1 MKRFMPLVI
10 AMVLAALPL
19 ASDNALAGCAKAA
32 GAKTSCPAA
41 MEGVERSVA
50 NLDNGV
56 RVTMNASDPKVI
68 EALQKS
74 VAAGPADGCQ
84 TCPMHAEGVTRTVEK
99 TATGV
104 VVTATSANGD
114 VVKSLQA
121 HAASMTAGA
130 GCGSAKGASCCSKS
144 KGQAPART

>member
-1 MKRFMPLVI
+1 MKNLTVL
-10 AMVLAALPL
+10 AVVMVLAALPL
-19 ASDNALAGCAKAA
+19 ASDNALAGCPKAAAAKA
-32 GAKTSCPAA
+32 SCPAA

-56 RVTMNASDPKVI
+56 RVTMSASDPKVI
-68 EALQKS
+68 AALQKN
-74 VAAGPADGCQ
+74 VATGPADGCQ
-84 TCPMHAEGVTRTVEK
+84 TCPMHAEGVTRTVEN
-99 TATGV
+99 TASGV

-121 HAASMTAGA
+121 HGASLASGS
-130 GCGSAKGASCCSKS
+130 GCAPAKSGSCCSKS

>member
-1 MKRFMPLVI
+1 MKRLTVLAV

-19 ASDNALAGCAKAA
+19 AYDNALAGCAKAA
-32 GAKTSCPAA
+32 AAKASCPAA

-68 EALQKS
+68 AALQRS
-74 VAAGPADGCQ
+74 VGSGPSDGCQ
-84 TCPMHAEGVTRTVEK
+84 TCPMHAEGVTRTVEN

-104 VVTATSANGD
+104 VVTATSADGD
-114 VVKSLQA
+114 VVKRLQA
-121 HAASMTAGA
+121 HGASPASGA
-130 GCGSAKGASCCSKS
+130 GCGPAKSGSCCARSKA
-144 KGQAPART
+144 QAPART